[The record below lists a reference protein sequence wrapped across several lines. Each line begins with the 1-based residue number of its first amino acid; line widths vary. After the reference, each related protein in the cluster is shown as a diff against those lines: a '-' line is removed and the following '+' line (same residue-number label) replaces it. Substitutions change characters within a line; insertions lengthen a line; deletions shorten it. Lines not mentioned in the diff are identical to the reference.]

1 MNVEDNSIV
10 DFFWVHYF
18 NVILFDF
25 VFQIFDLSV
34 NRIGELTKKSFA
46 RYPDIKYLYLF
57 ENMVKHVEKGTF
69 AHLTNLEVIFSY
81 LTKYTYIFDTNN
93 L

>member
-1 MNVEDNSIV
+1 MNIEDNSIV
-10 DFFWVHYF
+10 IFFWF
-18 NVILFDF
+18 IISMFFSFDF

-57 ENMVKHVEKGTF
+57 ENMVKHVENGTF
-69 AHLTNLEVIFSY
+69 AHLTNLEVIF
-81 LTKYTYIFDTNN
+81 IF
-93 L
+93 